1 MTAERDTEDELDDVF
16 VDERPQVRRWRMILG
31 SVVGFVGMVL
41 VVWSCF
47 ALRNPGP
54 EPQGSAAA
62 VGQAYMSIVAW
73 VTLFVGALIAVGAA
87 LTLVTALIEARA
99 ACRAEP
105 RNPVGTESD

>member
-1 MTAERDTEDELDDVF
+1 MAAERHIEDDLDEVF
-16 VDERPQVRRWRMILG
+16 VDEQPQVRPWRMILG

-47 ALRNPGP
+47 ALLNPGP

-73 VTLFVGALIAVGAA
+73 VTLFVGALISVVAAV
-87 LTLVTALIEARA
+87 TLVLAILEARA
-99 ACRAEP
+99 ARAGASGGS
-105 RNPVGTESD
+105 R